1 MINGFEEWATSLSEW
16 YEIEQLS
23 GAVIAIEAADYL
35 NNLIRNSNTIEALLP
50 ALGGLPFSLR
60 GYVLKDISILRSHGI
75 NPVFVFSGLDVGK
88 DDNKRDAAF
97 RASDEAARIHAS
109 AWLQYDQHK
118 PEEAVKTFKESG
130 TQEEAAAHALK
141 VLADLFLAVVKPED
155 LFRYL
160 QKILREAGVPF
171 QVAPYSAL
179 AQQRKLAYLD
189 KHAGKYVDAIAGSTE
204 LFLYDVDKVITDLGS
219 RMVVEGG
226 DPGELTSCLE
236 KGQIIALRRHSCIT
250 ELGNIPSDVFVDAC
264 LLCGNALIPPI
275 PQLGGNS
282 RRNKPKIQAAVDLLM
297 TTPGRDGNSVCSN
310 YQDDPQF
317 RAMQYQDK
325 YRRTRLAIKHHV
337 VLTAEGKAVPLD
349 EQEAPRDI
357 HELVGQQ
364 LPEEI
369 YFYLSKGVIGPR
381 VLNWRSSGEII
392 ELAPLDGG
400 DSPEYR
406 KLVLDQLTPLR
417 TSALSLLSYSLHR
430 FYQHKDVTLYC
441 WFDQGTSKV
450 ISMRDL
456 TDPRPLVAKWNVN
469 ADLIQKHVLA
479 TLLASKN
486 EIMCNAFWRF
496 LQLRE
501 YTDTKHQ
508 LTPWGEVL
516 EAAISG
522 LGGRSELDEAV
533 FIAVELAR
541 LELLSAK
548 DMFPRNAGAS
558 LHADS
563 KTTYPDRLGNAD
575 IPAEVDRRNTLIVS
589 RIACLG
595 KLSHAPIG
603 YTGPLSRHLLAY
615 HSMITAVRSSL
626 RDLAE
631 VSLVTMLLNGD
642 AHRGELPHGRKDYTD
657 LGLELPFLLDNDCG
671 LGIAVQTYLDELQK
685 YPDPTSAEARAASKG
700 KAPKDYFPHAI
711 DLSRDLDSAFLL
723 WDAVYAGMKKAVEHK
738 LVKEGSIWDDVNKWL
753 ANRR

>member
-1 MINGFEEWATSLSEW
+1 MINGFEEWATPLSEW
-16 YEIEQLS
+16 YGIEQLS
-23 GAVIAIEAADYL
+23 GAVVAIEAADYL
-35 NNLIRNSNTIEALLP
+35 NSLIRNPNTIEALLP

-60 GYVLKDISILRSHGI
+60 GYVLKDVSILRSHGI

-118 PEEAVKTFKESG
+118 PEEAVKTFKES
-130 TQEEAAAHALK
+130 
-141 VLADLFLAVVKPED
+141 AVVKPED

-171 QVAPYSAL
+171 KVAPYSAL
-179 AQQRKLAYLD
+179 AQLAYLD

-219 RMVVEGG
+219 RM
-226 DPGELTSCLE
+226 
-236 KGQIIALRRHSCIT
+236 GQIVALRKHSCIT
-250 ELGNIPSDVFVDAC
+250 ELGNIPSEVFVDAC

-275 PQLGGNS
+275 PQLGVNS

-297 TTPGRDGNSVCSN
+297 NTPGRDGNSVCSN

-349 EQEAPRDI
+349 EQEAPRDV

-479 TLLASKN
+479 TQSLGLIGSTVCSLKNKEFASQTITTKDPHNLLATKN

-516 EAAISG
+516 EAAISA

-533 FIAVELAR
+533 FIAIELAR
-541 LELLSAK
+541 LELLGAK
-548 DMFPRNAGAS
+548 DMFPQNAGAS
-558 LHADS
+558 LHAD
-563 KTTYPDRLGNAD
+563 K
-575 IPAEVDRRNTLIVS
+575 VDRRNTLIVS

-738 LVKEGSIWDDVNKWL
+738 LVKEGSMWDDVNKWL